1 MLKHIFSMKLPS
13 FYIAPHHTQ
22 VVSAGRNEELAEF
35 AKHRLDSRLHATQT
49 SRRKAVPELKVWIM
63 WLYTIF
69 TSVVIIVVV
78 ILIFIVITICCY
90 YYDSL
95 LLLLLLLQ
103 LVGWFDLVWFGL
115 IDWHRSI
122 NQSINQSIDQWLIE
136 KRTGVAGWIANI
148 ACAYWIENGPLMI
161 YDDLYTSQKWWCSI
175 ATLNCQRVN
184 RNWFLI

>member
-1 MLKHIFSMKLPS
+1 MKLPS

-95 LLLLLLLQ
+95 LLLLLLLLLQ

-122 NQSINQSIDQWLIE
+122 NQSINRSMIDWEKDRCGWMDCKHSMCLLNRKWSIDDLWWFIYLSKMVMFHSYVKLPKGQQKLIS
-136 KRTGVAGWIANI
+136 
-148 ACAYWIENGPLMI
+148 
-161 YDDLYTSQKWWCSI
+161 DLI
-175 ATLNCQRVN
+175 M
-184 RNWFLI
+184 